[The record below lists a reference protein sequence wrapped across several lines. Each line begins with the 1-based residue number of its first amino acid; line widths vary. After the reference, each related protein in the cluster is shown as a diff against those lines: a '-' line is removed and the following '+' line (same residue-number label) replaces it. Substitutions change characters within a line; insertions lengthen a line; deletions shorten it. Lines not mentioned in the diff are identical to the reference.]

1 MYKGAFQQLY
11 QAMREVSITGILR
24 AISKEVINNFT
35 ICYPLVSF
43 IILCFLSTTLP
54 ALAKTNLL

>member
-1 MYKGAFQQLY
+1 
-11 QAMREVSITGILR
+11 MREVSITGIS

-54 ALAKTNLL
+54 ALAKTNLLQSKVIVR